1 MWRKRKRDR
10 AINSDDDLD
19 LTETDLDSQMLVD
32 KTAIN
37 LNRLVQ
43 KIIISSRC
51 SFDAIPLLVE

>member
-1 MWRKRKRDR
+1 MWEKRKRDR

-37 LNRLVQ
+37 LNVHGTN
-43 KIIISSRC
+43 
-51 SFDAIPLLVE
+51 